1 MSPALSIQRPS
12 FRTKRK
18 KKAMSTLFYTCMVL
32 IPLAQF
38 FIFYGVVNF
47 NSILLAFKSYDNS
60 TGVVVESW
68 IGWGN
73 FKRVFQIFRSEQTLW
88 IATKNSLLY
97 FAFNLCVV
105 IPLSMLFAYYIY
117 RGYPAA
123 GFFKVMLFL
132 PAVICSMVLVIFFK
146 EFVETAIPELMERWF
161 HDDGWYA
168 ILSSENKGPVAL
180 MTFYVWFLFSG
191 SILLYLNAM
200 GNIPKSLIEAA
211 QIDGAG
217 EFRTFWRVVIPT
229 IWPTLVSL
237 IVLALADLVAN
248 QASLFSIYGIFAPTW
263 SQTLGYYQF
272 FLVAKYGADSPVN
285 YPLAS
290 AFGLLFTAIVAPLTL
305 LLRYL
310 LTRFG
315 PRED

>member
-1 MSPALSIQRPS
+1 MNQTLSLRVTS
-12 FRTKRK
+12 NAK
-18 KKAMSTLFYTCMVL
+18 KKSKAMRTLFYVCMVA
-32 IPLAQF
+32 IPVVQF
-38 FIFYGVVNF
+38 VIFYIVVNF

-60 TGVVVESW
+60 TGVVIENW

-73 FKRVFQIFRSEQTLW
+73 FERIFQIFRSENILW

-97 FAFNLCVV
+97 LVFNLCVV

-146 EFVETAIPELMERWF
+146 EFVETAIPELAERWF
-161 HDDGWYA
+161 HGDGWYA
-168 ILSSENKGPVAL
+168 ILSSESKGPVAL
-180 MTFYVWFLFSG
+180 MIFYVWFLFSG

-200 GNIPKSLIEAA
+200 SNIPKSQIEAA

-217 EFRTFWRVVIPT
+217 EFRTFWRIVIPA

-237 IVLALADLVAN
+237 IILAMADFVAN
-248 QASLFSIYGIFAPTW
+248 QANLFSIYGIFAPSW

-272 FLVAKYGADSPVN
+272 FLVARYGADSPVN
-285 YPLAS
+285 YPIAS
-290 AFGLLFTAIVAPLTL
+290 AFGLLFTAIVAPITL
-305 LLRYL
+305 LTRHL
-310 LTRFG
+310 LLRFG